1 MKRRHACLA
10 LLAGLS
16 VGSITP
22 IGAVARANTPAVAE
36 TLAVAPA
43 EIADGLPEVRLQG
56 RMRFRWFGLHVYDAR
71 LWTVRPLREAD
82 DIVRQS
88 YALEL
93 DYARRLEGKAIAER
107 SLDEMKRLEPI
118 SEAQA
123 RDWLQAMRLAFPD
136 VAPGDRL
143 VGLHRPGRGVQFL
156 HNGRITGEVADP
168 RFARLFFGIWLS
180 PASREPELRAQ
191 LLGNVVSSR

>member
-1 MKRRHACLA
+1 MRRREAGVA
-10 LLAGLS
+10 LLVALGLGTSAGAAL
-16 VGSITP
+16 G
-22 IGAVARANTPAVAE
+22 NTAD
-36 TLAVAPA
+36 LAVRATEAPP
-43 EIADGLPEVRLQG
+43 EIAEGLRDVRLQG

-71 LWTVRPLREAD
+71 LWSVRPLREAD
-82 DIVRQS
+82 DIVRQP

-93 DYARRLEGKAIAER
+93 DYARRLDGRSIAER

-118 SEAQA
+118 EAAQA
-123 RDWLQAMRLAFPD
+123 RDWLQAMRIAFPD

-156 HNGRITGEVADP
+156 HNGRITGEVPDT

-180 PASREPELRAQ
+180 PSSREPELRAQ
-191 LLGNVVSSR
+191 LLGTAEPAR